1 MAVLW
6 QPGRG
11 EGRWEE
17 GPGMGKN
24 QMAEMAGEC
33 ESITIDTLLIVFPG

>member
-1 MAVLW
+1 MLR
-6 QPGRG
+6 QPSGG

-17 GPGMGKN
+17 GLGMGKN

-33 ESITIDTLLIVFPG
+33 ESITIDTPLIVFPG